1 MSSKDNEKK
10 KIRIGVAGAGKMG
23 QNHIRVLSELNSVFD
38 LVGFYDPDES
48 KSDIAKIYG
57 VKHFNSYEEMLR
69 AVEAVTLPC
78 PTSLHKNMALKAA
91 RFGKHTLIEKPMA
104 ETLDD
109 AKEIASAFSENG
121 LKLTVGYVERFNP
134 VVKALADIVQD
145 MEIVAVEAHRCS
157 PFDSRIYDV
166 DVVADLMIH
175 DLDIV
180 MNAIGLGVPEKV
192 VAIGKK
198 VHTSVF
204 ADYAQATVSFKDGV
218 IASVTTS
225 RSTEDKIR
233 TICVH
238 AKGAYIEGDL
248 LNRTLLV
255 KRGTSY
261 LENVRA
267 ASIKYMQSNIT
278 EQIVLPNVEP
288 LKEEMLAFG
297 KAIDGEE
304 PPEVDVEQVLQTMG
318 VLDEVEKVIYEQ
330 MKEGTQHEDPV
341 S

>member
-1 MSSKDNEKK
+1 MSNKDNEKK
-10 KIRIGVAGAGKMG
+10 KIRVGVAGAGKMG
-23 QNHIRVLSELNSVFD
+23 QNHIRVLSELNSVFN
-38 LVGFYDPDES
+38 LIGFYDPDQR
-48 KSDIAKIYG
+48 KADIAKKYG
-57 VKHFNSYEEMLR
+57 VRYFNNYEEMLR
-69 AVEAVTLPC
+69 EVDAVTLPC
-78 PTSLHKNMALKAA
+78 PTSLHKDMALKAA
-91 RFGKHTLIEKPMA
+91 SWRKHALVEKPMA

-109 AKEIASAFSENG
+109 AKEIASAFSKGG

-180 MNAIGLGVPEKV
+180 MNAIGLGVPKKV
-192 VAIGKK
+192 TAIGKK
-198 VHTSVF
+198 VHTSSF
-204 ADYAQATVSFKDGV
+204 ADYAQATASFKNEV

-248 LNRTLLV
+248 LNRTLLI

-261 LENVRA
+261 LEDVRA

-278 EQIVLPNVEP
+278 EQVVLPNVEP

-297 KAIDGEE
+297 RSVSDDE
-304 PPEVDVEQVLQTMG
+304 PPEVGVEQVLQTMR
-318 VLDEVEKVIYEQ
+318 VLDEVEKAIYSQ
-330 MKEGTQHEDPV
+330 MKEGGAT
-341 S
+341 